1 MGKILRPLWKIIT
14 APFRF
19 IAWIFRTIA
28 GWFKNLGGDIY
39 ALLTEEPEDEPLPE
53 TFAKTVENPNA
64 IFEHLN
70 ALRKH
75 LTRSVLALILAVAIS
90 FAFARQII
98 DILAQPVGGIDALIA
113 IDPTEP
119 ISVFMRVSLLTGFSF
134 ALPFIALEI
143 WLFIAPGLHKSS
155 RHFSLAALPF
165 ATLFFI
171 GGMAFAYFVI
181 LPNGL
186 PFLINFMGMKTELRP
201 SSYIRFVT
209 AIMFWMGLAFQFPLI
224 IYIIARI
231 GLIDASTLA
240 KQWRLAIVIIAIA
253 AALITPTIDPV
264 NMALVMGPLI
274 LLYFFS
280 IFLAKIAERGRQRM
294 EDE

>member
-1 MGKILRPLWKIIT
+1 MGKILRSLWKIIT

-28 GWFKNLGGDIY
+28 GWFKNIGGDIHS
-39 ALLTEEPEDEPLPE
+39 LLTEDPEDEPLPE
-53 TFAKTVENPNA
+53 TFAKTVENPSA
-64 IFEHLN
+64 ILDHLN

-75 LTRSVLALILAVAIS
+75 LTRSVLALILAVS
-90 FAFARQII
+90 FAFVFARQII

-119 ISVFMRVSLLTGFSF
+119 ISVFMRVALLTGFSI
-134 ALPFIALEI
+134 ALPYIALEI

-165 ATLFFI
+165 AILFFI
-171 GGMAFAYFVI
+171 GGMAFAYFII

-186 PFLINFMGMKTELRP
+186 PFLINFMGMRTELRP

-209 AIMFWMGLAFQFPLI
+209 AIMFWMGIAFQFPLI

-231 GLIDASTLA
+231 GLINASSLA
-240 KQWRLAIVIIAIA
+240 KQWRLAIVIIAIV

-274 LLYFFS
+274 LLFFFS
-280 IFLAKIAERGRQRM
+280 IFLAKIAERGRK
-294 EDE
+294 

>member
-1 MGKILRPLWKIIT
+1 MGKILRSLWKIIT

-28 GWFKNLGGDIY
+28 GWFKNIGGDIRS
-39 ALLTEEPEDEPLPE
+39 LLTEEPEDEPLPE
-53 TFAKTVENPNA
+53 TFAKTVENPSA
-64 IFEHLN
+64 ILDHLN

-75 LTRSVLALILAVAIS
+75 LTRSILALILAVA
-90 FAFARQII
+90 FAFVFARQII

-119 ISVFMRVSLLTGFSF
+119 ISVFMRVALLTGFSI
-134 ALPFIALEI
+134 ALPYIVLEI
-143 WLFIAPGLHKSS
+143 WLFIAPGLHTSS

-165 ATLFFI
+165 AILFFI
-171 GGMAFAYFVI
+171 GGMAFAYFII

-186 PFLINFMGMKTELRP
+186 PFLINFMGMRTELRP

-231 GLIDASTLA
+231 GLINASTLA

-274 LLYFFS
+274 LLFFFS
-280 IFLAKIAERGRQRM
+280 IFLAKIAERGRK
-294 EDE
+294 